1 MMVAA
6 IALVLT
12 IVLITLGMPVGFAAG
27 LASLAGAAWLFGD
40 LFDPR
45 VATMVARTALD
56 KMDNFLLL
64 AIPFFL
70 LAGRLMNT
78 GGITER
84 LFHFVAVLVRPVRG
98 GLGHA
103 NVLASVL
110 FAGMSGSA
118 TADAVGLGQI
128 EIRAMNAAGYDH
140 RFSAGITA
148 ASSLLSPI
156 IPPSIVLVAYAVQ
169 AQVSVGA
176 LFFAAIVPGLLMAA
190 VFMAWVAYCAH
201 RFGFPKGSR
210 ASLAEAWSAFRS
222 AILALLTPAIILTG
236 IYSGIFTPTEA
247 AAVAALYALLVAML
261 AYRELTWRRLLAEIR
276 GTFIDTAVMMLI
288 IAFTSALGAVLIR
301 SGVPAEMAA
310 FFGTLTESP
319 TVLLLLLLL
328 MWLAVGL
335 CMDQT
340 PAILI
345 LTPILM
351 PIVQKFGINEVH
363 FGVVM
368 ALALTIGL
376 LTPPAGMVL
385 YGLVRVTGLPYDQ
398 LVRIS
403 APYTFMLI
411 GVTVV
416 LILFPQLTLFLPRLL
431 GFNAAG

>member
-1 MMVAA
+1 MMVAL
-6 IALVLT
+6 IAVVLA
-12 IVLITLGMPVGFAAG
+12 VGLISAGMPVGFAAG
-27 LASLAGAAWLFGD
+27 IASMAGVAWLFGD

-45 VATMVARTALD
+45 VATMVARTSLD
-56 KMDNFLLL
+56 KMDDFLLL
-64 AIPFFL
+64 SIPFFL
-70 LAGRLMNT
+70 FAGRLMNT

-84 LFHFVAVLVRPVRG
+84 LFGFVAVLVRPVRG

-128 EIRAMNAAGYDH
+128 EVRAMNAAGYDH

-148 ASSLLSPI
+148 ASALLSPI

-169 AQVSVGA
+169 AQVSIGA

-190 VFMAWVAYCAH
+190 VFMAWVAYCA
-201 RFGFPKGSR
+201 RRYNFPKGTR
-210 ASLAEAWSAFRS
+210 ATFAEIWIAFRK
-222 AILALLTPAIILTG
+222 AGLALLTPVIILVG
-236 IYSGIFTPTEA
+236 IYSGAFTPTEA
-247 AAVAALYALLVAML
+247 AAVAALYALIVTAFV
-261 AYRELTWRRLLAEIR
+261 YREMGWQRLLQEVR

-288 IAFTSALGAVLIR
+288 IAFTSALGVVFIR
-301 SGVPAEMAA
+301 SGVPSDLAA
-310 FFGTLTESP
+310 FFSSLTDSP

-328 MWLAVGL
+328 LWLAIGL
-335 CMDQT
+335 FMDQT

-351 PIVQKFGINEVH
+351 PIAQKFGVNEIH
-363 FGVVM
+363 FGIVM

-376 LTPPAGMVL
+376 LTPPVGMVL
-385 YGLVRVTGLPYDQ
+385 YALIRVTGLGYHE
-398 LVRIS
+398 LVRVS
-403 APYTFMLI
+403 TPYVFLLI
-411 GVTVV
+411 GLTVV

-431 GFNAAG
+431 GFPSTG

>member
-1 MMVAA
+1 MMVAL
-6 IALVLT
+6 IAVVLT
-12 IVLITLGMPVGFAAG
+12 VVLISAGMPVGFAAG
-27 LASLAGAAWLFGD
+27 IAALAGMAWLFGD

-45 VATMVARTALD
+45 VATMIARTSLD
-56 KMDNFLLL
+56 KMDDFLLL

-70 LAGRLMNT
+70 FAGRLMNT

-128 EIRAMNAAGYDH
+128 EFRAMSAAGYDH

-148 ASSLLSPI
+148 ASALLSPI

-169 AQVSVGA
+169 AQVSIGA
-176 LFFAAIVPGLLMAA
+176 LFFAAIIPGLLMAV
-190 VFMAWVAYCAH
+190 VFMAWVAYCA
-201 RFGFPKGSR
+201 RLYNFPKGTKPTF
-210 ASLAEAWSAFRS
+210 AEIWTAFRR
-222 AILALLTPAIILTG
+222 AILALMTPVIILGG

-247 AAVAALYALLVAML
+247 AAVAAFYALIVASFV
-261 AYRELTWRRLLAEIR
+261 YREMGWQRLLREIR

-288 IAFTSALGAVLIR
+288 IAFTSALGVVFIR
-301 SGVPAEMAA
+301 SGVPSELAA
-310 FFGTLTESP
+310 LFAALTDNP
-319 TVLLLLLLL
+319 TILLLFLLLL
-328 MWLAVGL
+328 WLAIGL
-335 CMDQT
+335 FMDQT

-363 FGVVM
+363 FGIVM
-368 ALALTIGL
+368 ALALTLGL

-385 YGLVRVTGLPYDQ
+385 YALIRVTGLGYHE
-398 LVRIS
+398 LVRVS
-403 APYTFMLI
+403 TPYVFLLI
-411 GVTVV
+411 GLTVV
-416 LILFPQLTLFLPRLL
+416 LILFPELTLFLPRLL
-431 GFNAAG
+431 GFAGAG